1 MKTGAPRDEP
11 RTMRN
16 EERVRGG
23 DFKRPDGSGA
33 AGRNGNGSGNGNRNG
48 GASGWRVEEEQ
59 ELSEVE
65 SVRSWGTD
73 SSFEGGSGAGRGE
86 ILTPPSTVFE
96 GEGRERRRG

>member
-1 MKTGAPRDEP
+1 MKTGTARNEG
-11 RTMRN
+11 N

-23 DFKRPDGSGA
+23 DSKA
-33 AGRNGNGSGNGNRNG
+33 AVGGTGTSSVGNGSGN
-48 GASGWRVEEEQ
+48 RVEGRRVEQEEAEQ

-73 SSFEGGSGAGRGE
+73 SSFESGAGRGE